1 MDEPDRLEAILAPN
15 ADIGSPHDL
24 PPRSGRLLTSL
35 HMEHESLAMEALT
48 MGDDDGYGR
57 CLLTSGSVTEAWI
70 LGDISLSLLPMLG
83 VVA

>member
-1 MDEPDRLEAILAPN
+1 
-15 ADIGSPHDL
+15 
-24 PPRSGRLLTSL
+24 
-35 HMEHESLAMEALT
+35 MEHESLAMEALT

-70 LGDISLSLLPMLG
+70 LGDISVFLLPTLMLG